1 MRSITLMRLAAL
13 LALAAFAALPVLA
26 QDQSADP
33 VADAARKTRAQQ
45 KNAPPPKKVYT
56 NDDIPSAPQPAP
68 APDAKTSS
76 DTSSAAAADA
86 SAAGSEDEKTKNP
99 EAYWRK
105 RFQKARDD
113 LAKAEKELDVLQREL
128 DKNQVQYYYDPQK
141 TLMQQHDRTDIND
154 HRAKI
159 TAKQKEVDSLRQQ
172 LTGLEDEL
180 HKAGGD
186 SGWAR

>member
-1 MRSITLMRLAAL
+1 MRSITLLRLAAL
-13 LALAAFAALPVLA
+13 LAFAAFAALPVLA
-26 QDQSADP
+26 QQDQTADP
-33 VADAARKTRAQQ
+33 VADAARKARAQQ

-68 APDAKTSS
+68 AANTSGDASS
-76 DTSSAAAADA
+76 TAPADT
-86 SAAGSEDEKTKNP
+86 SAAGPDDERTKNP

-105 RFQKARDD
+105 RFQKAHDN

-128 DKNQVQYYYDPQK
+128 DKNQVQYYTDPQK
-141 TLMQQHDRTDIND
+141 ALMQQHDRSDIND
-154 HRAKI
+154 NQAKI
-159 TAKQKEVDSLRQQ
+159 DAKKKEVDSLRQQ
-172 LTGLEDEL
+172 LSDLEDEL